1 LITSTFW
8 PSWYKKSRGEI
19 MASAVDNYLGEA
31 LGQLYVKNISRKRKK
46 RMLDLVNNV
55 QKAYAIRI
63 DKLEWMSD
71 STKKAKEK
79 LFATTKKIGY
89 PDKWKDSTIAISRN
103 AYFEN
108 LVSASGD
115 AYQRELAKLGKPVD
129 KSEWF
134 TTPSTVTAYNNP
146 SANEIVSS
154 SRYSTVS
161 LF

>member
-1 LITSTFW
+1 
-8 PSWYKKSRGEI
+8 
-19 MASAVDNYLGEA
+19 
-31 LGQLYVKNISRKRKK
+31 VKNISQKAKK

-63 DKLEWMSD
+63 DKLEWMSEY
-71 STKKAKEK
+71 KRKAKRK

-89 PDKWKDSTIAISRN
+89 PDKWKDYSTIAISN

-146 SANEIVSS
+146 SANEIVFQQVF
-154 SRYSTVS
+154 YSLLILIMRPMTLLTMEVS
-161 LF
+161 EW

>member
-1 LITSTFW
+1 VQ
-8 PSWYKKSRGEI
+8 KSRGEI

-31 LGQLYVKNISRKRKK
+31 LGQLYVKNIPRKRK

-63 DKLEWMSD
+63 DNTGVDERQYKR
-71 STKKAKEK
+71 KAKEK

-89 PDKWKDSTIAISRN
+89 PDKWKDYSTIAISRN

-115 AYQRELAKLGKPVD
+115 AYQRMQKLGMD

-146 SANEIVSS
+146 SK
-154 SRYSTVS
+154 
-161 LF
+161 

>member
-1 LITSTFW
+1 
-8 PSWYKKSRGEI
+8 
-19 MASAVDNYLGEA
+19 
-31 LGQLYVKNISRKRKK
+31 
-46 RMLDLVNNV
+46 MLDLVNNV

-71 STKKAKEK
+71 STKEKKK
-79 LFATTKKIGY
+79 LFATTKKNRIS
-89 PDKWKDSTIAISRN
+89 DKWKDYSTIAISRN

-134 TTPSTVTAYNNP
+134 TTPSTVTAYK
-146 SANEIVSS
+146 SICK
-154 SRYSTVS
+154 
-161 LF
+161 